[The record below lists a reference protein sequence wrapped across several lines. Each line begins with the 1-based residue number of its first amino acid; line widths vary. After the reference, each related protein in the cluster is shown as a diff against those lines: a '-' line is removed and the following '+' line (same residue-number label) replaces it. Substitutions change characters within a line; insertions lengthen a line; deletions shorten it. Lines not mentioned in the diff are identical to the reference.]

1 MRIAARGYGFTY
13 EGGMVTRRC
22 VTMRLERR
30 PARQCDSP
38 RRATPP
44 RAMPYARGFF
54 LAALICAAWCL
65 TSCGPTVRGPAVV
78 VEGDGPRELVI
89 GGKTV
94 DPDTHAVVLPELQTP
109 QELAAA
115 MGLVDAIQKMTGKR
129 LAIVAEGDSKKTPIL
144 VGKCVQSIKDL
155 GADIDF
161 AKLGDE
167 GIAIET
173 KGPALILAGGKRGVY
188 YAVYSFLEDYCG
200 CRWFTP
206 AKTIA
211 PKGGAYHNKEFDVQ
225 TDPGAEC
232 TLIPTRGTVRI
243 GDLSVRYSP
252 PLELRSTDYPCSRD
266 ADWAVRNKI
275 NGTQTHLDEAHGGKI
290 SYSHFVHTFAGILDP
305 AKEFAAHPE
314 YFSEVKGKRVA
325 ERTQLCLT
333 NPEVLAIAKATVRKW
348 IKESPDATIFSVSQN
363 DWANFCTCANCKAV
377 ADREESQAGP
387 LIEFVNAIADDIAK
401 DYPGKVIDTL
411 AYQWSRKPPKT
422 VRPRPNVCVRLC
434 SIECCFAHPLE
445 ECETNRSFVEDIRG
459 WHKLCDRLYIWDYVI
474 NYGHSIMPFPDLE
487 VLAPNIRFFAANG
500 VKGMYEEACYF
511 TKGSE
516 WAELRTWII
525 AKTLWDPTYDTD
537 MAIGQFLA
545 AYYGPAAG
553 TLRQYV
559 DLEQRQVGE
568 HKAWHAHIFDK
579 PDKPYLG
586 PEFVAEAIRLF
597 DQAEKEAAGSPVFAH
612 RTAVARMPILYL
624 QIVRASAGDADAA
637 ALVNRFEAI
646 ALKEGVAMVREHAGS
661 GNLDVWLKAQ
671 RERLKL
677 APAEAKPAPA
687 K

>member
-1 MRIAARGYGFTY
+1 VRNLIGLVIALEVA
-13 EGGMVTRRC
+13 C
-22 VTMRLERR
+22 V
-30 PARQCDSP
+30 
-38 RRATPP
+38 
-44 RAMPYARGFF
+44 
-54 LAALICAAWCL
+54 CL
-65 TSCGPTVRGPAVV
+65 TGCGPTVRGPAVV

-94 DPDTHAVVLPELQTP
+94 DPATHAVVLPELQTP

-115 MGLVDAIQKMTGKR
+115 MGLVEAVQKMTGKR
-129 LAIVAEGDSKKTPIL
+129 LAIVGEGESQKTPIV
-144 VGKCVQSIKDL
+144 VGKCVQTIRDL
-155 GADIDF
+155 GVDVDF
-161 AKLGDE
+161 GKIGLE
-167 GIAIET
+167 GVAIET
-173 KGPALILAGGKRGVY
+173 KGPALVLAGGKRGVF
-188 YAVYSFLEDYCG
+188 YAVYTFLEEYCG

-225 TDPGAEC
+225 AGTGAEC
-232 TLIPTRGTVRI
+232 TVIPTRGTVRI
-243 GDLSVRYSP
+243 GNLSVRYVP

-275 NGTQTHLDEAHGGKI
+275 NGTQTRLDEPRGGKI
-290 SYSHFVHTFAGILDP
+290 AYSHFVHTFSSILDP

-314 YFSEVKGKRVA
+314 YFSEVKGKRISD
-325 ERTQLCLT
+325 RTQLCLT
-333 NPEVLAIAKATVRKW
+333 NPEVLAIAKATVRRW
-348 IKESPDATIFSVSQN
+348 IKEAPEATIFSVSQN
-363 DWANFCTCANCKAV
+363 DWANFCTCPKCKAV

-401 DYPGKVIDTL
+401 DYPDKIIDTL
-411 AYQWSRKPPKT
+411 AYQWSRKPPKS

-445 ECETNRSFVEDIRG
+445 ECETNRSFVTDIRG

-474 NYGHSIMPFPDLE
+474 NYAHSIMPFPDLK

-537 MAIGQFLA
+537 KAIDEFLA

-553 TLRQYV
+553 TLRKYI
-559 DLEQRQVGE
+559 DLEHRQVAA
-568 HKAWHAHIFDK
+568 HKDWHAHIFDK

-586 PEFVAEAIRLF
+586 PEFVAEAVRLF
-597 DQAEKEAAGSPVFAH
+597 DQAEKEAAGSPVFVH
-612 RTAVARMPILYL
+612 RTAVARLPILYL
-624 QIVRASAGDADAA
+624 QIVRAAPGDAAAA
-637 ALVNRFEAI
+637 ALVDRFEAI

-671 RERLKL
+671 RDRLKL
-677 APAEAKPAPA
+677 APAEVKPAPA